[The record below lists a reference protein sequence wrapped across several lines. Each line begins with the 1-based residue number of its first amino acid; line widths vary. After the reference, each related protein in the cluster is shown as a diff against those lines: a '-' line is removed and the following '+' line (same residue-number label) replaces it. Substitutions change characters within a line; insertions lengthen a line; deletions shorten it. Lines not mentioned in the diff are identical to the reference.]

1 MIHDSSAM
9 RSTPARGPSA
19 TAVAVA
25 GLIALAVAMGIG
37 RFAFTP
43 ILPMMQ
49 EDAGVSIAEGGW
61 LASANYLGYL
71 LGALSVVAVRIRAAR
86 AIRGGLVTIGL
97 ATLGMGLQ
105 DSFAIWIA
113 LRALAGI
120 ASAWVLICVSAWCL
134 ARLEPV
140 RRPLLDS
147 TVFAGVGAGIALA
160 GATCLAFMRV
170 HASSARVWVVFGVV
184 SLVLSVVIWPVFG
197 AADRVPAR
205 RAPRRAFAWDREAI
219 RLTVCYG
226 AFGFGYIIPAT
237 FLPVMARQAIKDPA
251 VFGLSWPMFGAA
263 AVASTLLTTV
273 VRRLVTNRRLWIASH
288 LVMALGVA
296 LPVIWPG
303 IVATMLAA
311 LCVGGTF
318 MVITMVGM
326 QEAREVAG
334 ERATG
339 LMAAMTSA
347 FALGQIAGPISV
359 SYIHG
364 AGGTFSAAL
373 LVACV
378 ALVMSAYALS
388 RTASAV
394 SLSRPG
400 HSGVS

>member
-1 MIHDSSAM
+1 M

-25 GLIALAVAMGIG
+25 GLTALAVAMGIG

-273 VRRLVTNRRLWIASH
+273 VRRLVTNRRVWIASH

-334 ERATG
+334 ARATG

-359 SYIHG
+359 SFIHG
-364 AGGTFSAAL
+364 AGGDFSAAL

-378 ALVMSAYALS
+378 ALVTSAYALS
-388 RTASAV
+388 RTASAA